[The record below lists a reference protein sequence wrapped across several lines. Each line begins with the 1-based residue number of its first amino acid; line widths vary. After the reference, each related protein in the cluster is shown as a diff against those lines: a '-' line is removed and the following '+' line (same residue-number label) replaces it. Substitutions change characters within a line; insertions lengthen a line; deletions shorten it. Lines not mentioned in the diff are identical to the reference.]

1 MFNTFTY
8 TSYAQ
13 NVGLVQVTGV
23 RSRWVCAT
31 AGGML
36 IVLGCLP
43 KLAFFAASI
52 PQYVL
57 GGAALVMFGM
67 VAATGVRILGHVDFV
82 ENKKNAYIVA
92 VSIAM
97 GMIPL
102 VADRFF
108 VQLPELVA
116 KFCQNGI
123 LLGTLCAV
131 LLNLLFNTRAEAGA
145 PEMLAKKIA

>member
-1 MFNTFTY
+1 
-8 TSYAQ
+8 
-13 NVGLVQVTGV
+13 
-23 RSRWVCAT
+23 
-31 AGGML
+31 ML

-43 KLAFFAASI
+43 KLAFLAASI

-82 ENKKNAYIVA
+82 DNRKNAYVVA
-92 VSIAM
+92 LSLGL

-108 VQLPELVA
+108 AQLPDLLA

-123 LLGTLCAV
+123 LLGTLSAV
-131 LLNLLFNTRAEAGA
+131 LLNLLLNGRGEAA
-145 PEMLAKKIA
+145 PVPAPQRHLPEAV